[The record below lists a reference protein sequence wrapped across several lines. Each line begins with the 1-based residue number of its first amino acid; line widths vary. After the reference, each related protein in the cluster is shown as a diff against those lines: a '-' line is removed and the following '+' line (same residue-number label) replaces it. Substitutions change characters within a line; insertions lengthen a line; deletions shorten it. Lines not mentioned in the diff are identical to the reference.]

1 MGSVS
6 SSSDISP
13 SGELNSI
20 FDEAKK
26 EAEGKAKLNQMK
38 DFFIISANTFLAL
51 IKGHAHYTCTR
62 NVLISIAFKV
72 TS

>member
-20 FDEAKK
+20 FDESTK

-51 IKGHAHYTCTR
+51 KDMHIIHAQGTF
-62 NVLISIAFKV
+62 LSP
-72 TS
+72 